1 MSSVQAQ
8 GLHTCRLSLADH
20 RDDNDKGL
28 DQTALSD
35 AEEFL
40 FNLDLI
46 WVPYNYKL

>member
-28 DQTALSD
+28 ETALSD